1 MKAAIRGF
9 VKLVH
14 DTAALLRVREIRTLA
29 VGTLILLLWQY
40 FGYPFTY
47 SEMIADKTGEWRYDL
62 IAPNLYWTATN
73 VILLLLLPLALEA
86 SQAKGSLRSFGL
98 GIGDW
103 RLGCAASVGGYVIM
117 VPFIALAA
125 SRPDF
130 QATYPLN
137 QNSLLSHELF
147 WVYEA
152 SYLLFFV
159 GWEFFFR
166 GYWLFTLEPALGMA
180 AVAVQTVPFALMHV
194 GKPFPEA
201 IGSVFAGLF
210 LGMLALR
217 TRSIWYGVFLHAAVA
232 GTMDIIVYL
241 QRGIGK

>member
-1 MKAAIRGF
+1 MKVGIRNVVRLF
-9 VKLVH
+9 R
-14 DTAALLRVREIRTLA
+14 DTALLLRVSEIRALA
-29 VGTLILLLWQY
+29 VGTLILLIWQY

-47 SEMIADKTGEWRYDL
+47 TEVIAEKIGEWRYDL

-73 VILLLLLPLALEA
+73 IVLLLLLSLAIEGW
-86 SQAKGSLRSFGL
+86 QGRGSLRSFGL
-98 GIGDW
+98 QIGDW
-103 RLGCAASVGGYVIM
+103 RLGCATAVGGYVVM
-117 VPFIALAA
+117 VPFIVLAA

-130 QATYPLN
+130 RATYPLN
-137 QNSLLSHELF
+137 QNALLSHELF

-166 GYWLFTLEPALGMA
+166 GYWLFTLEPTLGAA

-201 IGSVFAGLF
+201 IGSVLAGLF

-232 GTMDIIVYL
+232 GTMDVIVYL